1 MSDTH
6 AAHAHGFRPD
16 IQGLRALAVLLV
28 LVFHAGL
35 GLDGGY
41 VGVDVFFVLSGFL
54 ITRLLVREGEKTGR
68 INFLSFYARRSR
80 RLLPAAVLVLVATT
94 IATALWCP
102 RSELSEFG
110 LDAAFAAAYA
120 VNWRFAERAVDYL
133 AEDVGRSPVLHYWS
147 LSVEEQFYF
156 AWPLLVA
163 LGLSVS
169 RRFQFLRVST
179 LAAILSLVAASSFV
193 YAAFVSSGAES
204 FFVTTTRLW
213 ELSIGA
219 YLALAERPMGGL
231 SRKLGPAF
239 SLLGV
244 GMVVSAAAVYD
255 AKTPW
260 PSAFTLLPTVGTALA
275 LIGGQA
281 APASPISKILGAR
294 PFRLV
299 GDVSYSLYLWHWPL
313 LVVGQDWFGLKGP
326 AWGACLCALSA
337 LPATLSYLF
346 VEQPLR
352 TAKSLSSQPA
362 FAVSLCSTLSL
373 LAVSSGLALAYEGA
387 SGQKAS
393 TIGAV
398 ELTARGRNL
407 IVTPRKAGAPAL
419 GKSPKL
425 SEHGIPQSKYD
436 VIYPAPENARRD
448 VPSAYER
455 DCQTRRGSSHVNWC
469 EFGDVKSR
477 RRFVLVGDSLMIQYA
492 DALGAI
498 GKARGWRVET
508 ATKSSCPFSKDPS
521 KPDDCRAFN
530 ENILR
535 AFRENPPEG
544 IFTTQY
550 GVATA
555 ETLRP
560 YWSELVNLGLKV
572 IVIGANPH
580 PPANQSIYQCLLRNQ
595 SDYLPC
601 AFPRAEGIEL
611 SALPAQKKA
620 AAEVAGVHLI
630 DLTDYFCPRDLC
642 PPVIGNVLVLRQG
655 AHITNSYA
663 QSLAPIISEKL
674 EELGL

>member
-1 MSDTH
+1 MSDTCT
-6 AAHAHGFRPD
+6 AHAPGFRPD
-16 IQGLRALAVLLV
+16 IQGLRAIAVLLV
-28 LVFHAGL
+28 LAFHADL
-35 GLDGGY
+35 ALDGGY

-54 ITRLLVREGEKTGR
+54 ITGLLVREGEMTGR
-68 INFLSFYARRSR
+68 IDFLSFYAKRSK
-80 RLLPAAVLVLVATT
+80 RLLPAAALVLVATT
-94 IATALWCP
+94 VATALWGP
-102 RSELSEFG
+102 KSEISEFG
-110 LDAAFAAAYA
+110 LDAALAAAYA

-147 LSVEEQFYF
+147 LSVEEQFYLL
-156 AWPLLVA
+156 WPLLIA
-163 LGLSVS
+163 LGLGLAK
-169 RRFQFLRVST
+169 RFKRPPLPVLGT
-179 LAAILSLVAASSFV
+179 ILFLVAGPSLAYAITETAST
-193 YAAFVSSGAES
+193 AS
-204 FFVTTTRLW
+204 FFVTTTRIW
-213 ELSIGA
+213 ELSLGA
-219 YLALAERPMGGL
+219 YVALATPLITRLPQ
-231 SRKLGPAF
+231 RLGPLF
-239 SLLGV
+239 SLFGV
-244 GMVVSAAAVYD
+244 GMILAAAVLFD
-255 AKTPW
+255 AKTSW
-260 PSAFTLLPTVGTALA
+260 PSASTLSPTVGAALA
-275 LIGGQA
+275 LIGGRL
-281 APASPISKILGAR
+281 APASHLSKILGAR

-326 AWGACLCALSA
+326 AWGAFLCALSA

-346 VEQPLR
+346 VERPLR
-352 TAKSLSSQPA
+352 IAKSLSSQPA
-362 FAVSLCSTLSL
+362 FTVSLGSTLSL

-407 IVTPRKAGAPAL
+407 IVTPRKAGALAL

-455 DCQTRRGSSHVNWC
+455 NCQTRRGSSQVNWC

-620 AAEVAGVHLI
+620 AAEGAGVHLI